1 MRSRVH
7 ASINYT
13 GPMSERPRF
22 HANDQS
28 LDRVRFDARVVP
40 IDDARSP
47 NQRPTLANEGF
58 ALESCPTAVAD
69 FRDAAEVAA
78 KHPEE
83 IRRFIQDLT
92 GADAVA
98 VTGPGVL
105 RFGESSAEAGT
116 RDNSR
121 AARLVHIDT
130 SDSAAADFAQ
140 KAAPK
145 GHTRFRRIAQHN
157 IWRAFSPPPQDV
169 PLAVCDARTVAP
181 DDLVPADARFDR
193 DGQVHWSF
201 EALLLRYS
209 PAHRWYFF
217 SNMQRDEVIV
227 FKRHDTDPNEP
238 HHVPHSAFTDPRI
251 QAGTA
256 APRASIEMRTIAY
269 WFD

>member
-1 MRSRVH
+1 MESTVH

-28 LDRVRFDARVVP
+28 LDRVALDAHVVP
-40 IDDARSP
+40 ISDARASLE
-47 NQRPTLANEGF
+47 RPTLANEGF
-58 ALESCPTAVAD
+58 ELETCPTSVAD
-69 FRDAAEVAA
+69 FRDAVEVAA
-78 KHPEE
+78 KHPDE
-83 IRRFIQDLT
+83 IRRFIQELT

-105 RFGESSAEAGT
+105 RFGERSAEAGT

-140 KAAPK
+140 MAAPK

-169 PLAVCDARTVAP
+169 PLAICDARTIAAG
-181 DDLVPADARFDR
+181 DLVPADARFDR
-193 DGQVHWSF
+193 DGQVHWTF

-217 SNMQRDEVIV
+217 SDMQRDEVIV

-238 HHVPHSAFTDPRI
+238 HHVPHSAFTDPRVPR
-251 QAGTA
+251 GT

-269 WFD
+269 WFE